1 MDSEMEYHD
10 FAPANEH
17 CSNIKNETLTI
28 PQPGTATTDNLNNI
42 DKLHNQMIASS
53 VHDNIDENMVK
64 PLYGGSRNVDFNI
77 NFRNKNYKVN
87 DNNEITAIKK
97 ILNNKVY
104 KRDHLLEI
112 SYKNKSS
119 IYVVRGF
126 KKNILFKI

>member
-1 MDSEMEYHD
+1 MDSENEYHD
-10 FAPANEH
+10 FVPSNSH
-17 CSNIKNETLTI
+17 CSNIKNETLII

-42 DKLHNQMIASS
+42 DKLHNQMVANS
-53 VHDNIDENMVK
+53 VHDNVDAITVK
-64 PLYGGSRNVDFNI
+64 PLYGGSKNVDFNI

-87 DNNEITAIKK
+87 DNNEVNAIKK